1 MSRFTSKVDAWVA
14 VAIAIGP
21 VAALAAAIGG
31 SSSEAPGAAIAGWL
45 MVVGVAAL
53 YVLVVWPIAYELHP
67 TELVVRFGRMRTR
80 LAYADIRG
88 VKPSRSLVAGP
99 SYSTDRLAI
108 DHGSR
113 GLPVLVSP
121 VSRDRFLADLAMR
134 TPHLRRDGERLVP
147 VVGTGQA

>member
-1 MSRFTSKVDAWVA
+1 VTSFTSKVDAWVA

-31 SSSEAPGAAIAGWL
+31 TSSGAPGTAIVGWL
-45 MVVGVAAL
+45 VVVAVAAL
-53 YVLVVWPIAYELHP
+53 YVLIVWPIAYELHP

-80 LAYADIRG
+80 IAYGDIRG
-88 VKPSRSLVAGP
+88 VQPSRSLVAGP

-108 DHGSR
+108 DRGSR

-121 VSRDRFLADLAMR
+121 ADRDRFLADLDMR
-134 TPHLRRDGERLVP
+134 TTHLRRDGNRLVP
-147 VVGTGQA
+147 VESK